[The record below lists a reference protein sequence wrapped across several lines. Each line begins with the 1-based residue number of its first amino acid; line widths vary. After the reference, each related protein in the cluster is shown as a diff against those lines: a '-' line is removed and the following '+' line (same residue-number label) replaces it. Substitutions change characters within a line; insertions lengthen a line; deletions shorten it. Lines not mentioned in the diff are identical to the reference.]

1 MYDKMKK
8 ELKRPDLMTREGA
21 FMNYAAFSLNGTW
34 KMCYKEEEYRDN
46 VNPWNNNE
54 LRLNSE
60 AAEVDSAV
68 PGYWEDMTDK
78 FIFTPFYRG
87 IRINPEYGIQ
97 KYPITGFA
105 PDMALPNPVGNFF
118 YQRTFLCEDIKK
130 DACLHFDGV
139 QNKVSVWINDEFIGM
154 HEGYSAPFDIKIPDG
169 LLTDGENTVSLS
181 VSNFRLKGYGG
192 YPVSGLTSRAA
203 NECTGGITGD
213 VELRVYNSPLRDVVI
228 KISDDTKR
236 VFVSVVS
243 ERAGEFSYTVKDGDK
258 VIKKGEADGDF
269 SFDTE
274 GMGLWSPE
282 SPKLYTLTVKSGE
295 GFIERK
301 FGVRRLLP
309 DGPHFRLNGVPYFL
323 RGICEHCY
331 FPETIHPAHDLTYYR
346 SIVREIKKLGF
357 NFIRFHTYIPEE
369 EYMQAADELGIL
381 LHVESPN
388 NTSLDE
394 WKEIVNFCRRHTSVV
409 IYCCGNELQMD
420 DDFIAHLNKCA
431 DEVHEKTDSLF
442 SPLSALRGLEY
453 NHVEESQKDNLVRE
467 PFPHNPKRIARVGEF
482 ADMYSSYTNDRHSYN
497 SPACD
502 PAEIDSWSEVYNH
515 KPRVSHEI
523 CIDGT
528 YTDLSMEER
537 YKGLR
542 VGKTEMFS
550 SIREHLTDAGLIKNA
565 PLYFRN
571 SSEWQRRARKYCFE
585 AVRRSENMAGYD
597 FLGPIDTHW
606 HTFGYDCGMM
616 NEFYE
621 LKPGETVRNVRM
633 YNSETVLLTDLSR
646 KANFASNEALS
657 CNIICSCYA
666 KEALTNARLDIRLMA
681 EDEVFERKSVNI
693 EKIENGKVSSICKLN
708 MTMPKVTGAK
718 ALKLY
723 VSLENDRFFA
733 ENEWELY
740 VYPETAEEKSG
751 DILVATGMTEDELI
765 SALKAGCDVLILG
778 ASPFPVK
785 RLERKPA
792 LPGRS
797 SGNLASVIYD
807 HPAINGIPN
816 EGFCGWQFDELMAGG
831 NAVCFWDKAVPFKP
845 IVEIVSTHKYAIRQ
859 AALFEFSA
867 YGGRCV
873 VCSFNL
879 NNGGVTGNFMKSELI
894 KYMKS
899 GDFNPGEFTPEEL
912 SKLIHGQGQNV
923 IGNVNLAFNPND
935 KTAVRKK

>member
-1 MYDKMKK
+1 
-8 ELKRPDLMTREGA
+8 
-21 FMNYAAFSLNGTW
+21 MNYSAFSLNGSW
-34 KMCYKEEEYRDN
+34 KMSYKEEEYKEK
-46 VNPWNNNE
+46 VNPWDNGD

-60 AAEVDSAV
+60 AALVDGAV

-78 FIFTPFYRG
+78 FIYTPFYRG
-87 IRINPEYGIQ
+87 IRVNPEYGIQ

-118 YQRTFLCEDIKK
+118 YERTFLCEGIKK
-130 DACLHFDGV
+130 DAYLHFDGV
-139 QNKVSVWINDEFIGM
+139 QNKVSVWINGEFIGM
-154 HEGYSAPFDIKIPDG
+154 HEGYSTPFDIKIPDG
-169 LLTDGENTVSLS
+169 LLTDGENTVALS
-181 VSNFRLKGYGG
+181 VSNFRLKGYGD
-192 YPVSGLTSRAA
+192 YPVSGITSRAA

-213 VELRVYNSPLRDVVI
+213 IELRVYNSILRDVVL
-228 KISDDTKR
+228 KVSDDIKE
-236 VFVSVVS
+236 VSAEVITEGKADITWEV
-243 ERAGEFSYTVKDGDK
+243 RDGET
-258 VIKKGEADGDF
+258 VIKSGKGEGNF

-274 GMGLWSPE
+274 GLTPWSPE
-282 SPKLYTLTVKSGE
+282 NPKLYTLVITSGE
-295 GFIERK
+295 GSLERS
-301 FGVRRLLP
+301 FGVRRLIP

-346 SIVREIKKLGF
+346 SIIREIKKLGF

-388 NTSLDE
+388 NTSLSE

-420 DDFIAHLNKCA
+420 GDFIAHLNKCA
-431 DEVHEKTDSLF
+431 DYVHDGTDSLF

-453 NHVEESQKDNLVRE
+453 NHIEEDQKEFLVEE
-467 PFPHNPKRIARVGEF
+467 PFLHNPTRIKRVGEF
-482 ADMYSSYTNDRHSYN
+482 ADMYSSYTNARHSYN
-497 SPACD
+497 SPSCD
-502 PAEIDSWSEVYNH
+502 PAEIDSWSEVYHH

-528 YTDLSMEER
+528 YTDLSLEER

-550 SIREHLTDAGLIKNA
+550 SLRQHLAEEGVIKKA
-565 PLYFRN
+565 PLYFKTT
-571 SSEWQRRARKYCFE
+571 SEWQRRARKYCFE
-585 AVRRSENMAGYD
+585 ALRRSENMAGYD

-621 LKPGETVRNVRM
+621 MKPGESVRNVRM
-633 YNSETVLLTDLSR
+633 YNSETIILTDLAR

-657 CNIICSCYA
+657 CNILTSCYA

-681 EDEVFERKSVNI
+681 EDEVIERKSVNI
-693 EKIENGKVSSICKLN
+693 EKIENGKVSSIYKLD
-708 MTMPKVTGAK
+708 MTMPKVTEAK

-723 VSLENDRFFA
+723 VSLENDKLFA

-740 VYPETAEEKSG
+740 VYPEVTEENPG
-751 DILVATGMTEDELI
+751 DILVTSGMTEDELI
-765 SALKAGCDVLILG
+765 AALKAGCDVLLLG
-778 ASPFPVK
+778 ASPFKVK
-785 RLERKPA
+785 GLARKPA

-797 SGNLASVIYD
+797 SGNLGSVVYD
-807 HPAINGIPN
+807 HPAINFMPN
-816 EGFCGWQFDELMAGG
+816 EGFCAWQFDELFRGG
-831 NAVCFWDKAVPFKP
+831 NTVCFWDKDVPFNP
-845 IVEIVSTHKYAIRQ
+845 IVEIVSTHKYVIRQ
-859 AALFEFSA
+859 ASLFEFSA
-867 YGGRCV
+867 YEGRCV
-873 VCSFNL
+873 VCSFNF
-879 NNGGVTGNFMKSELI
+879 NTADVTGSYLKSQLI

-899 GDFNPGEFTPEEL
+899 DNFAPGKFTPDQL
-912 SKLIHGQGQNV
+912 SKLIHGTGHSV
-923 IGNVNLAFNPND
+923 MGNVNLAFNPND